1 VGYEENLRFDFW
13 LVGSKHLP
21 TLNNKAKWI
30 WWLSLCWLL
39 EKQRERG
46 GGESIHP
53 SSSAWGFPEW
63 NFKIHIDTLN
73 FNLRKFLGKFK
84 LKTYMLRDL
93 NLYIEI
99 TFIGTWIKIAMFSV
113 KLLVILYLKWVR
125 RKIKLLYL
133 LIIIWEHMGQ

>member
-1 VGYEENLRFDFW
+1 
-13 LVGSKHLP
+13 
-21 TLNNKAKWI
+21 
-30 WWLSLCWLL
+30 
-39 EKQRERG
+39 
-46 GGESIHP
+46 
-53 SSSAWGFPEW
+53 
-63 NFKIHIDTLN
+63 
-73 FNLRKFLGKFK
+73 
-84 LKTYMLRDL
+84 MLRDL